1 MGKVIVL
8 DRTTKNPIS
17 FMGYTAG
24 YCWNADIEDEDKNFK
39 RGLNCIESGHHRV
52 MEYPQIYLEID
63 GYSAR
68 VIREWSRHIGGLPT
82 YLQAST
88 RYVDYSNFD
97 CVIPK
102 SIESDVKTRWIYCDT
117 MEEIAK
123 NVEKLIK
130 LGVPKEDAAMLLPLG
145 MQTKIIWR
153 GNLRTLY
160 DMSRVR
166 LCNRAYWEYRE
177 LLKEVLLRLSVYDDE
192 WNFLINEAKIF
203 VPKCDD
209 YGFCNEKN
217 GCGRKPRRVE

>member
-102 SIESDVKTRWIYCDT
+102 SIESDVKTRRIYCDT

-145 MQTKIIWR
+145 M
-153 GNLRTLY
+153 
-160 DMSRVR
+160 
-166 LCNRAYWEYRE
+166 
-177 LLKEVLLRLSVYDDE
+177 
-192 WNFLINEAKIF
+192 
-203 VPKCDD
+203 
-209 YGFCNEKN
+209 
-217 GCGRKPRRVE
+217 